1 MPFVPLLLLFLLYL
15 QGDWPPAPFDLT
27 PDEAIAVS
35 LAVQGLVVLAA
46 VLLATVTRIR
56 LRLVDVHEFRLGL
69 LALFAN
75 ETFLRFRSNGRSRI
89 MRSYSNGKFRL
100 SILAVVVFIGCL
112 YGLGWGWALKQVIA
126 DSWSILLKPALLMP
140 YLAMLVL
147 SWFAFYDGDRAAHN
161 EFWRWDTFH
170 SRSAYLML
178 HLRHNLLLFVPP
190 LLVMVGQDALHLFVG
205 DGDQPGDIPFLYIA
219 LLVGLMAVTVVF
231 LPYLLR
237 LILGLRPLPAGPVRD
252 HLTATARRLGFRIS
266 DILVWNTRDT
276 QANALVS
283 GMVPFLRYIVLTDRL
298 LDELTIDE
306 IEAVFGHEVGHI
318 KHNHM
323 PFYTLFLVL
332 SVAVLAAGFQAGT
345 EWALPNLAGASSV
358 WAEVLERR
366 EWFLIPMVAYIF
378 LCFGYMSRR
387 CERQADL
394 FGCHVAGFPAMI
406 RALDKVADI
415 NGISKERPGW
425 LSAWQ
430 HGTMAERIEFLQQ
443 TIEQPDLESTFQ
455 RRFGWLKWGS
465 MASLA
470 VVVGVLVA
478 CQQWEWFKYL

>member
-15 QGDWPPAPFDLT
+15 QGDWPPAPFDLA

-35 LAVQGLVVLAA
+35 LAAHALVISAA
-46 VLLATVTRIR
+46 VILATVTRVR
-56 LRLVDVHEFRLGL
+56 LR
-69 LALFAN
+69 
-75 ETFLRFRSNGRSRI
+75 SQPQQRSRI
-89 MRSYSNGKFRL
+89 LRTYSKGKFRL
-100 SILAVVVFIGCL
+100 SILTVVVFIGSL
-112 YGLGWGWALKQVIA
+112 YGLGWGWAMKQVVG
-126 DSWSILLKPALLMP
+126 DSWSLLLKPALLTP
-140 YLAMLVL
+140 YLATMVL
-147 SWFAFYDGDRAAHN
+147 SWFFFYDGDRAAH
-161 EFWRWDTFH
+161 EGFWGQGSFQ
-170 SRSAYLML
+170 SRSAYLTL

-190 LLVMVGQDALHLFVG
+190 LLVMVGQDALHLLVG
-205 DGDQPGDIPFLYIA
+205 DGEQPDEVPFLYIA
-219 LLVGLMAVTVVF
+219 LLVGLLTVTVLF

-276 QANALVS
+276 QANARVS
-283 GMVPFLRYIVLTDRL
+283 GMVPFLRYVVLTDRL
-298 LDELTIDE
+298 LDELSIDE

-318 KHNHM
+318 KHHHM

-332 SVAVLAAGFQAGT
+332 SVAVLAAGFESATQ
-345 EWALPNLAGASSV
+345 WALPSLAESSSV
-358 WAEVLERR
+358 WAEVMTRR
-366 EWFLIPMVAYIF
+366 EWFLFPMVAYIF

-430 HGTMAERIEFLQQ
+430 HGTMAERIDFLER
-443 TIEQPDLESTFQ
+443 TVERPELESTFQ

-470 VVVGVLVA
+470 VAVGVLVA